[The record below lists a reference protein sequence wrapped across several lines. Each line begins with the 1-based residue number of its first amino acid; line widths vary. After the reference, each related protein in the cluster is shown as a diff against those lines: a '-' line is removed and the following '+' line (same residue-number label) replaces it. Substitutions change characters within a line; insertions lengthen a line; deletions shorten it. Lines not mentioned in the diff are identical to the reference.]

1 MGVGGQLYTSAAYP
15 QRLFAVIMN
24 SRVDLVSWASLSQV
38 DTSPEIITCSAIF
51 LVTSHLPWLDPQ
63 RAYSGLASDP
73 RSQVAEL
80 LALISASREFGTA
93 AFGTE
98 AA

>member
-38 DTSPEIITCSAIF
+38 DTSPEIIPQLGNIPRN
-51 LVTSHLPWLDPQ
+51 VTLT
-63 RAYSGLASDP
+63 
-73 RSQVAEL
+73 VA
-80 LALISASREFGTA
+80 
-93 AFGTE
+93 
-98 AA
+98 